1 MFPLQS
7 MDKLLRLKLEILY
20 RDFPIEQARQ
30 TFNEIKQIPMPPIE
44 TLPKRRKLRIPAGE
58 SK

>member
-1 MFPLQS
+1 

-30 TFNEIKQIPMPPIE
+30 TFNDIKQIPPPPAE

-58 SK
+58 NK

>member
-1 MFPLQS
+1 MA
-7 MDKLLRLKLEILY
+7 Y

-30 TFNEIKQIPMPPIE
+30 LFDEIKGEPVRQRIDPVV
-44 TLPKRRKLRIPAGE
+44 KVRRKLRIPAKD

>member
-7 MDKLLRLKLEILY
+7 MDKLLKLKLEILY

-30 TFNEIKQIPMPPIE
+30 TFNEIKQIPPPPE
-44 TLPKRRKLRIPAGE
+44 QNVPKRRKLRIPAGE
-58 SK
+58 NK

>member
-1 MFPLQS
+1 MA
-7 MDKLLRLKLEILY
+7 Y

-30 TFNEIKQIPMPPIE
+30 LFDEIKSDPVRQRIDPVV
-44 TLPKRRKLRIPAGE
+44 KVRRKLRIHAKD

>member
-1 MFPLQS
+1 MA
-7 MDKLLRLKLEILY
+7 Y

-30 TFNEIKQIPMPPIE
+30 VFEEIKAAPPHE
-44 TLPKRRKLRIPAGE
+44 TVEAKIKVRRKLRIPAKD